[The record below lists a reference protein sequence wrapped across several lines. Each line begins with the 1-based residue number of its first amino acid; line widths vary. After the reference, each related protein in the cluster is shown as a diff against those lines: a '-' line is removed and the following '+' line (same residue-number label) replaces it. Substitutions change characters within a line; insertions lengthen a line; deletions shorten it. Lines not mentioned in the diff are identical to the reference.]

1 MRKWRKPCPVCLKRG
16 RNRRKKT
23 FVSRALSA
31 YFGAGHYP
39 RMSRTAFVV
48 WAALVY
54 MLADNN
60 GFGEV
65 SRGELM
71 KLTGIGSRD
80 TVRRELEHLH
90 RVDRPLTDQERD
102 RRNFYQVKH
111 GASVS
116 RERDF
121 QA

>member
-1 MRKWRKPCPVCLKRG
+1 MG
-16 RNRRKKT
+16 GM
-23 FVSRALSA
+23 LSE
-31 YFGAGHYP
+31 YLWSWHKP
-39 RMSRTAFVV
+39 RMSRSAFTLWTAM
-48 WAALVY
+48 VY
-54 MLADNN
+54 KFSGNN
-60 GFGEV
+60 GFGSV
-65 SRGELM
+65 SHQELM